1 MFFVFLG
8 KNFKMPQKITMILL
22 VLFNLFIGQAQDFSV
37 FTIPNKLSK
46 NANAVV
52 NYHEQTIELV
62 RQDKMLIHHK
72 ASITIYNKKADYL
85 AELTLNYDNNSRV
98 KNVSMEF
105 FNLAGK
111 RIKKVKKKDFDDY
124 SATGNATLYS
134 DSRVLYYHYTA
145 TTYPYTVK
153 YEYDFQ
159 TSNTAQIQSWY
170 PIISYHVGL
179 KESSYSFTYPPDFKI
194 QKLESNFEGY
204 TIKKTATAGNL
215 SYHISNVEP
224 IKHEHLSP
232 NFSKIVPNVKLA
244 SNKFN
249 LAGVDGTADN
259 WKDFGKWMYNELL
272 ASRNNLSEETKDKI
286 KRLVKDV
293 SDPIE
298 KAKLIYKYV
307 QDKTRYISVQYE
319 IGGWQPMLTND
330 VDKLGYGDCKAL
342 TYYTKAL
349 MDVVEIPS
357 FYSIVYADVYESK
370 KNIQKEVVSVQG
382 NHAFLCLPRE
392 KDTIWLECTSQKT
405 PFGLKN
411 SFTDDRDVLAITE
424 EGGKIIHTNSYKAN
438 EILQKTTATISLLDN
453 GSIQGN
459 AEIKSYGKQYS
470 QHMHR
475 YEGLAPDDLEK
486 KMKMHYSH
494 INNLNFS
501 KIEVNN
507 NKDQK
512 RYEENIAFSADSYA
526 VKNSDGSFIF
536 NLNVLNRISYV
547 PDRVRNRKN
556 PFEILR
562 GFKDEDSYEI
572 NIPATFK
579 IIDLP
584 QPTTIE
590 NQFGIYQVSVERKS
604 ATSIQYT
611 RTLLLYK
618 GLYKKELYPDYRKF
632 WKRINRLENS
642 KIIIYKL

>member
-1 MFFVFLG
+1 
-8 KNFKMPQKITMILL
+8 MPQKIATFLFILL
-22 VLFNLFIGQAQDFSV
+22 TFFIGQAQDFSV

-46 NANAVV
+46 NADAVI
-52 NYHEQTIELV
+52 NYDEYTIELV
-62 RQDKMLIHHK
+62 RQNKMIISHK
-72 ASITIYNKKADYL
+72 ASITIYNKKADHL
-85 AELTLNYDNNSRV
+85 AKLELHYDNSSRV

-134 DSRVLYYHYTA
+134 DSRVLYYNYTA

-153 YEYDFQ
+153 YDYTLQ
-159 TSNTAQIQSWY
+159 TSNTAFIPWWF
-170 PIISYHVGL
+170 PIRNHNVGI
-179 KESSYSFTYPPDFKI
+179 KESSYSFTYPLDFKI

-204 TIKKTATAGNL
+204 TIKKTTTEGNL
-215 SYHISNVEP
+215 TYTISNVEP
-224 IKHEHLSP
+224 IKKEHLSP
-232 NFSKIVPNVKLA
+232 NFSKIVPNVKLG

-259 WKDFGKWMYNELL
+259 WNDFGKWMYNELL
-272 ASRNNLSEETKDKI
+272 ASRNNLSEETKNKI
-286 KRLVKDV
+286 RELVKDV

-357 FYSIVYADVYESK
+357 FYSIVYADNGIESK
-370 KNIQKEVVSVQG
+370 KNIQREVVSAQG

-392 KDTIWLECTSQKT
+392 KDTIWLECTSQKAA
-405 PFGLKN
+405 FGLKN

-424 EGGKIIHTNSYKAN
+424 EGGKIIHTNSYKADEN
-438 EILQKTTATISLLDN
+438 LQKTMATISLLEN

-459 AEIKSYGKQYS
+459 AAITSYGKQYS

-475 YEGLAPDDLEK
+475 YDGLSPDDLEK
-486 KMKMHYSH
+486 SMKKHYNH

-501 KIEVNN
+501 KIEVTN

-512 RYEENIAFSADSYA
+512 RYEENIAFTADSYA

-536 NLNVLNRISYV
+536 NLNVLNRISYI
-547 PDRVRNRKN
+547 PERVRNRKN

-572 NIPATFK
+572 SIPDTYR

-584 QPTTIE
+584 QLTTIE

-604 ATSIQYT
+604 ATSIQYK
-611 RTLLLYK
+611 RALLLYK

-632 WKRINRLENS
+632 WKKINRLENS
-642 KIIIYKL
+642 KIIISKL